1 MKRNTAVTL
10 TILAMIFSGCGTTS
24 YITSSWKAENIEPAS
39 YKKIVVLALANE
51 ADRTIREKMEQHIAG
66 DLRELGYD
74 AVCSCEEYNPKAFE
88 NMTEE
93 QALKKLKA
101 TGVDAVLTIVLL
113 DKTKERF
120 YVPGRITYTPYSIY
134 HDRFYGYYRTMY
146 GRVYTPGYYVE
157 DNKFFWESNLYE
169 MTTGNLVYSAQSKSF
184 DPVSSESLGH
194 EYGKMIVSD
203 MLKKKVLQNIKGAD
217 KSSKVAALK

>member
-1 MKRNTAVTL
+1 MKNYIIATIILTA
-10 TILAMIFSGCGTTS
+10 TILAGCGTTS
-24 YITSSWKAENIEPAS
+24 YITSSWKAENTEPTA
-39 YKKIVVLALANE
+39 YKKIVVLALVNE
-51 ADRTIREKMEQHIAG
+51 ADRTMREKMEQHIAD
-66 DLRELGYD
+66 DLRQLGYD

-93 QALKKLKA
+93 QALKKLTT
-101 TGVDAVLTIVLL
+101 TGVDAVLTVVLL

-120 YVPGRITYTPYSIY
+120 YVPGRMSYTPYSIY
-134 HDRFYGYYRTMY
+134 HNRFYGYYRTMY

-169 MTTGNLVYSAQSKSF
+169 MATGNLVYSAQSKSF

-217 KSSKVAALK
+217 KSSKVAAMK